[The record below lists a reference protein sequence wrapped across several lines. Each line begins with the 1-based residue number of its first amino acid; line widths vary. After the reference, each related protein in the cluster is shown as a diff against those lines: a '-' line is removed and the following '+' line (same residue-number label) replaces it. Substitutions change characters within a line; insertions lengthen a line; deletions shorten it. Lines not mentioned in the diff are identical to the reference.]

1 MPQKITVYIL
11 LSKVNVTRYIGI
23 TNNISRRLKEHRST
37 GSTVERLLGKFDVIY
52 KEECYDYKSARKR
65 EKILKSGKGR
75 EWMNEHF
82 RTGLALSG

>member
-11 LSKVNVTRYIGI
+11 SSKVNAVRYIGI

-37 GSTVERLLGKFDVIY
+37 GSTVERLLGTFDLIY
-52 KEECYDYKSARKR
+52 KEEYFDYKSARKR
-65 EKILKSGKGR
+65 EKFLKSGKGR

-82 RTGLALSG
+82 KDGTRPT

>member
-65 EKILKSGKGR
+65 EKFLKSGKGR

-82 RTGLALSG
+82 RKGPALSG

>member
-11 LSKVNVTRYIGI
+11 LSKENVTRYIGI

-65 EKILKSGKGR
+65 EKFLKSGKGR
-75 EWMNEHF
+75 EWMNKHF
-82 RTGLALSG
+82 RTGPALSG